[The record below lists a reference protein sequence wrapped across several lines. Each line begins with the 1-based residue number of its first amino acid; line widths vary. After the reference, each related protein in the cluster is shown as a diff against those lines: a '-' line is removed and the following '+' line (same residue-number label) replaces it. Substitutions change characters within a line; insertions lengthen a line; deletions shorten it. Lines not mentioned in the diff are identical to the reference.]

1 MCKTSCIIAEMRWA
15 AVIVLF
21 SLVFSVITAEDSDDA
36 PSLRVLAR
44 SSVYNAG
51 EKKAIYCKGKNLQQ
65 NLEWY
70 SPSGEA
76 VEGRSTTNTRVYVER
91 QKNDSLLP
99 LIIHSLKIEDS
110 GNWTCKAG
118 ELNET
123 IEILVG
129 ERVNIT
135 NRFESFEGEEGKSV
149 KLNCEAK
156 GKPQPVVQW
165 YKDIQVLSD
174 KSKKYVV
181 RKIRDNYQLEIK
193 ELNHRDTGEYVCKV
207 TQNSL
212 RYYTDKRVQLTVQH
226 KPIMFNSDTE
236 EIYPTSTYRTE
247 EVYAIL
253 NETKNISCSAI
264 AHPVPTFRW
273 FRRYENGFEEP
284 IEDEDMVVTS
294 PRGNVSV
301 LVLRM
306 YNETIYGE
314 YKCTAKNLK
323 GEASIV
329 FHVTEGNKPNPP
341 DEAGVYASN
350 VSTITF
356 NVTCF
361 TCNMDFESE
370 KAPDPENLV
379 VIGYSFELVPARE
392 GFLPEWDT
400 ASLFDIDIE
409 NGNETLFTVGPLPNS
424 TTFHARVRTRNA
436 AGHSEWVDIIS
447 ADIRTTDKAIKFI
460 ASLTL
465 LIAALLAIVNI

>member
-1 MCKTSCIIAEMRWA
+1 MCKKSCKSDEMRWA
-15 AVIVLF
+15 TVVILC
-21 SLVFSVITAEDSDDA
+21 SLAFSVTSAEEGEGT

-70 SPSGEA
+70 SPSGVP
-76 VEGRSTTNTRVYVER
+76 VEGRSTSNTRVYVEK

-129 ERVNIT
+129 EKVNIS
-135 NRFESFEGEEGKSV
+135 NRYESFEGEEGKSAR
-149 KLNCEAK
+149 LNCEAK

-165 YKDIQVLSD
+165 YKDIEVLSD

-181 RKIRDNYQLEIK
+181 RKKGDNYQLEIK
-193 ELNHRDTGEYVCKV
+193 DLSHQDTGEYVCKV
-207 TQNSL
+207 TQNAL

-226 KPIMFNSDTE
+226 KPILFNSDTE
-236 EIYPTSTYRTE
+236 EIYTSTYRTE

-253 NETKNISCSAI
+253 NETKNVSCNAI
-264 AHPVPTFRW
+264 AHPIPTFTW
-273 FRRYENGFEEP
+273 YRRNENDFDEP
-284 IEDEDMVVTS
+284 IEDEEKVITS
-294 PRGNVSV
+294 PVGNVSI

-306 YNETIYGE
+306 HNESYYGE
-314 YKCTAKNLK
+314 YKCTAKNPK
-323 GEASIV
+323 GQASVI
-329 FHVTEGNKPNPP
+329 FHVTQGNKPHAP
-341 DEAGVYASN
+341 EEISVYASN

-356 NVTCF
+356 NVSCPS
-361 TCNMDFESE
+361 CNMDFDSE
-370 KAPDPENLV
+370 KAPDPANLV
-379 VIGYSFELVPARE
+379 VLGYAFELVPVRA
-392 GFLPEWDT
+392 GYPPEWDNV
-400 ASLFDIDIE
+400 LKFEIDIE
-409 NGNETLFTVGPLPNS
+409 AANDTLFTVGQLPNS

-436 AGHSEWVDIIS
+436 AGYSEWVDIIS
-447 ADIRTTDKAIKFI
+447 SDISTTDTAMRLL
-460 ASLTL
+460 ASFTL
-465 LIAALLAIVNI
+465 LIATLIVIAYY